1 MQLIILAA
9 GKGSRLPE
17 KFRDNPKC
25 LTKINSKSIIDYN
38 TSFIKKFSK
47 RIIITGYK
55 AEKLRAKLKQLN
67 FKFIINKK
75 YRSTNMVHSL
85 FMAKKFVNEDIVIIY
100 GDIIFNDK
108 VYSLLEKRENTIP
121 VNNNWLYNWSKRM
134 GMKKTLEDAENIV
147 LNKNLVLEI
156 GTKINKHKLPKYQYM
171 GIIKITKSSFNRMFI
186 FYKKIRNFKIDMT
199 KFLNLCIKKNIIKL
213 EAVRYN
219 SYWFEIDSKSDFI
232 FAEKEI
238 KKW

>member
-1 MQLIILAA
+1 
-9 GKGSRLPE
+9 
-17 KFRDNPKC
+17 
-25 LTKINSKSIIDYN
+25 
-38 TSFIKKFSK
+38 
-47 RIIITGYK
+47 
-55 AEKLRAKLKQLN
+55 
-67 FKFIINKK
+67 
-75 YRSTNMVHSL
+75 
-85 FMAKKFVNEDIVIIY
+85 
-100 GDIIFNDK
+100 
-108 VYSLLEKRENTIP
+108 
-121 VNNNWLYNWSKRM
+121 M

-186 FYKKIRNFKIDMT
+186 FYKKIRNFKIDMI
-199 KFLNLCIKKNIIKL
+199 KFLNLFFKKNIIKL

-219 SYWFEIDSKSDFI
+219 SYWFEIDSKSDLI